1 MAVIGSLM
9 KTDMVTA
16 APGETVA
23 HAAYAMSS
31 NGIGAL
37 VVVDDG
43 KLVGFL
49 SERDVLKRVVAEG
62 LDPASTTVLEVATP
76 QPITVEASTPVQDC
90 SQLMRE
96 KDVRHLP
103 VVHDGKPVG
112 IISSRD
118 LFGFVVESL
127 ERVIDDEQYARA
139 LALGDD
145 PYDHVGG
152 SYGR

>member
-9 KTDMVTA
+9 KTDMTTA

-23 HAAYAMSS
+23 HAAYSMAS
-31 NGIGAL
+31 NGVGAVL
-37 VVVDDG
+37 VIEAG

-62 LDPASTTVLEVATP
+62 LDPAGTRVADVATADP
-76 QPITVEASTPVQDC
+76 LTVDTATPVREC
-90 SQLMRE
+90 SELIRE
-96 KDVRHLP
+96 KGVRHLP
-103 VVHDGKPVG
+103 VLQDGAPVG

-118 LFGFVVESL
+118 LFGYVVESL

-139 LALGDD
+139 LAIGDD
-145 PYDHVGG
+145 PYDHLGG

>member
-16 APGETVA
+16 APDETVA
-23 HAAYAMSS
+23 HAAYAMAS
-31 NGIGAL
+31 NGVGAVL
-37 VVVDDG
+37 VIDAG

-62 LDPASTTVLEVATP
+62 LDPANTRVAD
-76 QPITVEASTPVQDC
+76 VSTPEPLTVDTTTPVRDC
-90 SQLMRE
+90 SKLMRE
-96 KDVRHLP
+96 KGVRHLP
-103 VVHDGKPVG
+103 VLHDGAPVG

-118 LFGFVVESL
+118 LFGYVVESL

-139 LALGDD
+139 LAIGDD
-145 PYDHVGG
+145 PYDHLGG